1 MFKISITGKAKS
13 GKNTVAKLLVKELKN
28 NKSYYGHQFIA
39 FADPIKA
46 MAHQAFP
53 QIPHR
58 WLYGDSK
65 YRSEIIPGA
74 FKDGTALTVRQLLID
89 LGNDFGR
96 KYNHNIW
103 INNFNHSFQK
113 VLILKNHPK
122 KYRNI
127 IIVPDCR
134 RRNEFDFLKSLDFFN
149 IRILRDDCTKIND
162 ISETDQDGIMDSE
175 FDVVI
180 HNNGTKSQL
189 EAQVNQIIS
198 NLKEK

>member
-28 NKSYYGHQFIA
+28 NKPYYAHQFIA

-53 QIPHR
+53 QIPRR

-74 FKDGTALTVRQLLID
+74 FKNGTALTVRQLLID

-103 INNFNHSFQK
+103 INNFNNSFQK
-113 VLILKNHPK
+113 VLILNNHPK

-134 RRNEFDFLKSLDFFN
+134 RRNEFDFLKALGFFN
-149 IRILRDDCTKIND
+149 IKILRDDCTKIND
-162 ISETDQDGIMDSE
+162 ISETDQDGIQDTE
-175 FDVVI
+175 FEFVI
-180 HNNGTKSQL
+180 HNNGTKADL
-189 EAQVNQIIS
+189 KKTIKQIVPYIH
-198 NLKEK
+198 E